1 MGMTIYVYSHSFVV
15 STVERKYKWIVA
27 AFIRSRLTVE
37 KFKIGKGEAEKQIF
51 ASQDPSKTKT
61 FMHINL
67 FDKFKQLLISEGIR
81 EIEYEIIYQRAPK
94 GASVDIKFIAPF
106 AMSDLQN
113 ECLDFVKEGGVA
125 TVAPLQTGKGKT
137 ALALFF
143 MCYYGRRT
151 LITMPAK
158 YIERW
163 VQDLVGDEAKVDLM
177 DSDLVVVR
185 GLIQLKKYIKLAK
198 DKELPDFKVMVIS
211 NTTLYLFFKEYSK
224 SPADW
229 KKLGL
234 KVPQDIFTLFKIG
247 LRIRDEA
254 HEDIHFICKYDGFTN
269 VSKSIDLSAT
279 LIFDNPALERISQM
293 VFPILNRFNQGK
305 WDTYTDVYSVM
316 YGLGLPTKI
325 KWTMGFNGPYNHNE
339 FEKSILKSKLYLHRF
354 IIMVEGLTRT
364 LFVDSYIPGTK
375 LLIYASTKEMCTLL
389 SAYLSEELPEFIV
402 KRYIG
407 EDDYEELLN
416 GDITVTTPKSAG
428 TGVDI
433 PRLAMI
439 IDTVNTSSTQA
450 NVQKIGRLRKLSLTD
465 EDGNVI
471 TPRYYYTTCVNIPHH
486 MRYHI
491 EKQSKLKGFVK
502 SLQTYDTAYRL

>member
-1 MGMTIYVYSHSFVV
+1 MGMTIYVYSHGFVV
-15 STVERKYKWIVA
+15 ETVERKYKWIVA

-37 KFKIGKGEAEKQIF
+37 KFKIGKGEADKQIF
-51 ASQDPSKTKT
+51 ATQDPAKTKT

-67 FDKFKQLLISEGIR
+67 LEKFKQLLVTEGIR
-81 EIEYEIIYQRAPK
+81 ENEYEIIYKRPSLGEK
-94 GASVDIKFIAPF
+94 VNIKFIAPF
-106 AMSDLQN
+106 AMSELQDK
-113 ECLDFVKEGGVA
+113 CLDFVREGGVA

-137 ALALFF
+137 ALALYF
-143 MCYYGRRT
+143 MCEYGRRA

-163 VQDLVGDEAKVDLM
+163 VKDLVGEEAKVDLAE
-177 DSDLVVVR
+177 SDLIVVK
-185 GLIQLKKYIKLAK
+185 GLIQLKKYIALAK
-198 DKELPDFKVMVIS
+198 QKELPPFKVMMIS
-211 NTTLYLFFKEYSK
+211 NTTLYLFFKEFSK

-269 VSKSIDLSAT
+269 VGKSIDLSAT

-293 VFPILNRFNQGK
+293 VFPILSRFNQGK
-305 WDTYTDVYSVM
+305 WDTYTDVFSVM

-339 FEKSILKSKLYLHRF
+339 FEKSILKSKLYLQRF
-354 IIMVEGLTRT
+354 IAMVEGLTRT
-364 LFVDSYIPGTK
+364 LFVESHKPNTR

-407 EDDYEELLN
+407 EDDYEELLS

-433 PRLAMI
+433 PDLAVI

-465 EDGNVI
+465 ETGDVI

-502 SLQTYDTAYRL
+502 SLQVYDTAYRL